1 MRTITFRTMPGITSC
16 VRAQDRALLVIGVT
30 VREGAVALADGSFRL
45 PDGTDP
51 VEGKDPIEEI
61 GAAIGNRQ
69 PRIVTAAAEFND
81 ADGCW
86 DLLLVDDIVDPRE
99 VKVAEV
105 LLDDACDVELR
116 GLEIASDSLEA
127 RLSLTIPIEGMDV
140 TTRESAIAAQNE
152 RIDPLDDISDADWK
166 VEVLDH
172 DEGPGGAWWSVAVTA
187 RSARAIAQL
196 DAQLARRTPWKRA
209 EAQ

>member
-1 MRTITFRTMPGITSC
+1 MRTITFRTMPHVTAC
-16 VRAQDRALLVIGVT
+16 VRTPDRALLVIGVT
-30 VREGAVALADGSFRL
+30 VREGKVALSDGAFRL

-69 PRIVTAAAEFND
+69 PRIVTAAAEWND

-99 VKVAEV
+99 VKVADT

-116 GLEIASDSLEA
+116 ALEIAGDSLEA
-127 RLSLTIPIEGMDV
+127 RLSLTIPIEGMDA

-166 VEVLDH
+166 VEILDH
-172 DEGPGGAWWSVAVTA
+172 DEGPRVAWWSVVVTA
-187 RSARAIAQL
+187 RSPRAIAQL
-196 DAQLARRTPWKRA
+196 DVQLARRTSWQRGA
-209 EAQ
+209 AA

>member
-1 MRTITFRTMPGITSC
+1 MPHITAC
-16 VRAQDRALLVIGVT
+16 VRTEDRALLVMGVT
-30 VREGAVALADGSFRL
+30 VREGAVALADGAFRL

-51 VEGKDPIEEI
+51 VEGKNPIEEI

-116 GLEIASDSLEA
+116 GLEIAGDSLEA
-127 RLSLTIPIEGMDV
+127 RLFLTIPIEGMDV

-152 RIDPLDDISDADWK
+152 RIDPLDDLEDADWR
-166 VEVLDH
+166 VCVTDH
-172 DEGPGGAWWSVAVTA
+172 DEGPRVAWWSVIVTA
-187 RSARAIAQL
+187 RTPKAVAQL

-209 EAQ
+209 QAA